1 MSIGPIML
9 DLRGYIL
16 EDDEREML
24 RHPLVGGVI
33 LFSRNYQDIAQVGEL
48 CRQIHALRQPPLL
61 IAVDHEGG
69 RVQRF
74 RQGFSA
80 LPPCHCFGKLY
91 DEDKLRGLQLAEQAG
106 WLMAAEL
113 LAIGVDFSFAPVLDL
128 NKGISDVIGDR
139 SFHRE
144 PEIATELARR
154 FIRGMKAAGMPAVGK
169 HFPGHG
175 SVKEDSHHA
184 IPVDRRRYEDI
195 AMSDL
200 VPFERLINA
209 GLPAVMPA
217 HVIYPKIDDK
227 PAGYSAVWLQ
237 DILRQQLAFQ
247 GAIFSD
253 DISMAGA
260 EVVGS
265 YHDRAVAALHAG
277 CDMVLI
283 CNNQHAAVKLLAD
296 LDLTPQPVSQ
306 VRLMRMHGQASDR
319 SFTDLRKDGQWQS
332 VSKAITVLERS
343 PELKLG
349 DDEINS

>member
-1 MSIGPIML
+1 MSLGPIML

-24 RHPLVGGVI
+24 RQPLVGGVI
-33 LFSRNYQDIAQVGEL
+33 LFSRNYQDIEQISDL

-74 RQGFSA
+74 REGFSA
-80 LPPCHCFGKLY
+80 LPPCHCFGELY
-91 DEDKLRGLQLAEQAG
+91 DGDKSRGLQLAEQAG

-128 NKGISDVIGDR
+128 EKGISDVIGDR
-139 SFHRE
+139 SFHRK
-144 PEIATELARR
+144 PDIATELARR
-154 FIRGMKAAGMPAVGK
+154 FIRGMKEAGMSAVGK

-175 SVKEDSHHA
+175 SVKEDSHHD

-195 AMSDL
+195 AMSDML
-200 VPFERLINA
+200 PFERLINA

-227 PAGYSAVWLQ
+227 PAGYSTVWLQ
-237 DILRQQLAFQ
+237 NILRQQLAFQ

-253 DISMAGA
+253 DINMVGA

-265 YHDRAVAALHAG
+265 YHDRALAALHAG

-283 CNNQHAAVKLLAD
+283 CNNQAAAVTLLAE
-296 LDLTPQPVSQ
+296 LDLEPQPVSQ
-306 VRLMRMHGQASDR
+306 ARLMRMHGQSTDR
-319 SFTDLRKDGQWQS
+319 SFADLCKDGKWQS
-332 VSKAITVLERS
+332 VSKAVTVLDRS
-343 PELKLG
+343 PELQLG